1 MFALCTSALLHIFHT
16 FALLHKF
23 HTFALLHIFH
33 TFALLHLCTCALVHL
48 CTCALL
54 HFCTCALLHFCTF
67 ARISLFSAFTQL
79 HNTYTTI
86 CKGGHI
92 LLCWLMIIRV
102 KKKMLGV
109 QARKEYAHTFAHFNH
124 IRCANVQKYVSVD
137 DQSSKKKLL
146 NWCWSGARKRF
157 LSVSKLIKWM
167 WWVVKFES
175 KKCHVRTYICEFS
188 ECDEIFYI
196 FFYFQLHFFKL
207 ILVE

>member
-1 MFALCTSALLHIFHT
+1 MKIKNEENPCIIKPPVTHSTVQYKILYSVCTLHFCT
-16 FALLHKF
+16 FA
-23 HTFALLHIFH
+23 HISHFC
-33 TFALLHLCTCALVHL
+33 TNALLHL
-48 CTCALL
+48 
-54 HFCTCALLHFCTF
+54 CTCALLHFCTF

-86 CKGGHI
+86 YKGGHI

-124 IRCANVQKYVSVD
+124 RRCANVQKYMSVD

-175 KKCHVRTYICEFS
+175 KKCHMYLYLWI
-188 ECDEIFYI
+188 
-196 FFYFQLHFFKL
+196 
-207 ILVE
+207 